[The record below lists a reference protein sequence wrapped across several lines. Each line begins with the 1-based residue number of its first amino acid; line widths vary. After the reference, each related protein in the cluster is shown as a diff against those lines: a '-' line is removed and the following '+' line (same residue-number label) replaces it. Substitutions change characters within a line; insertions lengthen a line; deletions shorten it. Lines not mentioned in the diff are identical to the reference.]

1 MATNPLAP
9 GFGSLCAI
17 TGASLGTPPYMI
29 VFARPVGNV
38 ATDIDDT
45 SCKHGKDP
53 SDAHRTDFKADF
65 RRPANDTKADFYPAR
80 QCSPERPDEGKRA
93 SPSTTVITVLGGC

>member
-1 MATNPLAP
+1 
-9 GFGSLCAI
+9 
-17 TGASLGTPPYMI
+17 MI

-93 SPSTTVITVLGGC
+93 SPSTTVLTVLGGC